1 MTLSTPSLVSLII
14 VILWYTHSHISLPAV
29 NRPGPGSGELWS
41 LMVWNKYVFIRCI
54 ILASG
59 LRVVFITLNSI
70 EPYFCGPDCLQ
81 WILLSIYLSYFID
94 DARIFFSTRE
104 YPLLSF
110 LCKNL
115 PAAGWSVALVYAVC
129 SVVCMCNEKS
139 EIKVPRAWS
148 AFTPLYTG
156 IKLSFYLHITHATMD
171 PDPGWPDCAV
181 ICVTGVCEHEHAE
194 HYGLYGGCHVT
205 SPLDYYNRK
214 EMTLTRHEADPQ
226 HNYIYTTP
234 RRSPDSKESRAQLVQ
249 TSDGRQ

>member
-1 MTLSTPSLVSLII
+1 
-14 VILWYTHSHISLPAV
+14 
-29 NRPGPGSGELWS
+29 
-41 LMVWNKYVFIRCI
+41 MVWNKYVFIRCI

-94 DARIFFSTRE
+94 DGCSNFCSTRE

-110 LCKNL
+110 LHL
-115 PAAGWSVALVYAVC
+115 RISRLQAGRWRWCMQCACAMMC

-156 IKLSFYLHITHATMD
+156 IKLGFYLHITHATMD